1 VLYSLNELNRPGPGL
16 HLGEV
21 TGRLSWQALLV
32 AAVHATP
39 GIARASAARQLGMS
53 SGLATETTAR
63 LVASGLLAERPA
75 PPAGRRGRP
84 TTSLHPHPHG
94 PLVAAAAITHETW
107 RVAAVQLGG
116 TALASTVRPHGRDQH
131 EVLAAVADDLGR
143 LYRRFGPRIQA
154 VAVAVPGTVIGSTLM
169 HAPNLGWHDVD
180 LSVLWPC
187 YEAGQGERWFAAGND
202 ATLAAIAEARRGAAA
217 GAGAALH
224 LYMDA
229 GVGGAMLNAG
239 QAVLGAHGMAGE
251 FGHMPFGDP
260 GQRCACGAIGCW
272 NTSLNGHAVARAL
285 GDPPPRDE
293 VGYLRGVLAAGRAGQ
308 PGALGVLAELASW
321 LGRGTAGLVNALDP
335 HVVTVGGLGRE
346 LLEIAG
352 EAAGQAYL
360 GGLMAFRAPAPPLI
374 PARLGDEA
382 PLVGAAEEAF
392 SRALSDEGLGHWT
405 ASRVQA
411 VRPYAMSR
419 DSGEGRWT

>member
-1 VLYSLNELNRPGPGL
+1 M
-16 HLGEV
+16 
-21 TGRLSWQALLV
+21 SWQALLL
-32 AAVHATP
+32 AAVHGTP

-63 LVASGLLAERPA
+63 LVSSGLLAEQPV

-84 TTSLHPHPHG
+84 TTSLRPHPRG

-116 TALASTVRPHGRDQH
+116 AALASTARSHQRDQH
-131 EVLAAVADDLGR
+131 EVLAAVAGALGR
-143 LYRRFGPRIQA
+143 LHRRFGPRIQA
-154 VAVAVPGTVIGSTLM
+154 VAVAVPGTVVGSTLV

-180 LSVLWPC
+180 LSVLWPH
-187 YEAGQGERWFAAGND
+187 YEVGQGGHRFAAGND
-202 ATLAAIAEARRGAAA
+202 ATLAAIAESRRGAAA

-239 QAVLGAHGMAGE
+239 RAVLGAHGMAGE

-260 GQRCACGAIGCW
+260 ALRCACGAMGCW
-272 NTSLNGHAVARAL
+272 NTSLNGHATARAL

-293 VGYLRGVLAAGRAGQ
+293 VGYLRGVLAAGRARQ
-308 PGALGVLAELASW
+308 PGALGVLAEMASSF
-321 LGRGTAGLVNALDP
+321 GRGTAGLVNALDP

-346 LLEIAG
+346 LLQIAG
-352 EAAGQAYL
+352 EAAEQAYL
-360 GGLMAFRAPAPPLI
+360 AGLMAFRAPAPPLI

-392 SRALSDEGLGHWT
+392 SWALSDDGIGHWT
-405 ASRVQA
+405 AGRPQA
-411 VRPYAMSR
+411 ARPYAMSR
-419 DSGEGRWT
+419 TSGEG

>member
-1 VLYSLNELNRPGPGL
+1 M
-16 HLGEV
+16 
-21 TGRLSWQALLV
+21 SWQALLLD
-32 AAVHATP
+32 AVHGTP

-63 LVASGLLAERPA
+63 LVFSGLLAERPA

-84 TTSLHPHPHG
+84 TTSLHPHPLG

-116 TALASTVRPHGRDQH
+116 GTLASTVRPHQRDRH
-131 EVLAAVADDLGR
+131 EVLAAVTGELGQ
-143 LYRRFGPRIQA
+143 LHRRFGPRIQA
-154 VAVAVPGTVIGSTLM
+154 AAVAVPGTVVGSTLV
-169 HAPNLGWHDVD
+169 HAPDLGWHDVD
-180 LSVLWPC
+180 LSALWPH
-187 YEAGQGERWFAAGND
+187 YEADRGERWFAAGND
-202 ATLAAIAEARRGAAA
+202 ATLAAIAESRRGAAA

-239 QAVLGAHGMAGE
+239 RAVLGAHGMAGE

-260 GQRCACGAIGCW
+260 GLRCACGAMGCW

-285 GDPPPRDE
+285 GDPAPPDE
-293 VGYLRGVLAAGRAGQ
+293 VGYLRGVLAAGCARQ
-308 PGALGVLAELASW
+308 PGALSVLTEMAASF
-321 LGRGTAGLVNALDP
+321 GRGTAGLVNALDP

-352 EAAGQAYL
+352 EAAEQAYL
-360 GGLMAFRAPAPPLI
+360 AGLMAFRAPAPPLI

-392 SRALSDEGLGHWT
+392 SWVLSDEGLAHWI
-405 ASRVQA
+405 AGRPQA
-411 VRPYAMSR
+411 ARPYAMSR
-419 DSGEGRWT
+419 DLKEG